1 MYPIRDPGR
10 DRGAVAAA
18 TRRRLYAGAGLCA
31 GSVLG
36 TAGAAMA
43 DMPVALALFGGA
55 VPILALQVG
64 REYRLLNRLQRRS
77 NRVTHARET
86 LF

>member
-10 DRGAVAAA
+10 DRAGVIA

-43 DMPVALALFGGA
+43 DMPVAMALFGGA
-55 VPILALQVG
+55 VPVLALQIG

-77 NRVTHARET
+77 NRVTRVRET